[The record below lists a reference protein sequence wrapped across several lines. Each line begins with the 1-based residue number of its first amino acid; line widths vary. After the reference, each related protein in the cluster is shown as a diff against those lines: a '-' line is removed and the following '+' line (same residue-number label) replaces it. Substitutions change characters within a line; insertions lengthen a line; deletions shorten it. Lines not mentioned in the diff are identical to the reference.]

1 VNAVDDTDW
10 LDELD
15 HIAWQACLAWDKLPR
30 CAKAGR
36 WDAARSYLAQVA
48 ERAESAAY
56 ALRCLE
62 RKAAES

>member
-1 VNAVDDTDW
+1 VDDRDW

-15 HIAWQACLAWDKLPR
+15 HLAWLACVAWDKLPR

-36 WDAARSYLAQVA
+36 WDAARSHLAEVF

-62 RKAAES
+62 RRGGES